1 MNAIDKYKEVS
12 AFLRF
17 KNIGDAEREA
27 EILVTETLQVNRSR
41 LYTDTLEIKKETSN
55 DIDEFAARRS
65 QGEPLQYVI
74 GHVDFYGMKIK
85 VGPGVLVPRPETELL
100 VEEALKR
107 VGRQNKNSE
116 LRTQNSEQASPLKIL
131 DLCTGSGCIALALAK
146 HLPEADI
153 YATDISEKALGF
165 AVRNSRIHNIS
176 NVKFIYGSM
185 FEPVKGMKF
194 DAIVCNPPYIKRAD
208 IETLQTEIK
217 DWEPLEAL
225 DGGEDGLDF
234 YREVI
239 SSVRWYLNDGGLIIL
254 EAGAGESE
262 DIVSLAVK
270 SGLRCDSVIKDYAGI
285 DRVICLTI

>member
-107 VGRQNKNSE
+107 VRCQNKNSE
-116 LRTQNSEQASPLKIL
+116 PACRPKIL

-165 AVRNSRIHNIS
+165 AVRNSRIHIIS
-176 NVKFIYGSM
+176 NVKFIYGSL

-239 SSVRWYLNDGGLIIL
+239 SSVRWYLNEGGLVIL

>member
-41 LYTDTLEIKKETSN
+41 LYTDTLEITEETSN

-74 GHVDFYGMKIK
+74 GYVDFYGMKIK

-107 VGRQNKNSE
+107 VRCQNKNSE
-116 LRTQNSEQASPLKIL
+116 TASPLKIL

-146 HLPEADI
+146 HLPAADI
-153 YATDISEKALGF
+153 YATDISEKALSF
-165 AVRNSRIHNIS
+165 AVRNSQIHNIS
-176 NVKFIYGSM
+176 NVKFIYGSL

-208 IETLQTEIK
+208 IETLQTEIR

-234 YREVI
+234 YRKVI
-239 SSVRWYLNDGGLIIL
+239 ISVRCCLNEEGLVIL